1 MRADAVTQK
10 AAAGDE
16 AVMQL
21 EPSAISLATGRA
33 TVVTLWKHINEAQ
46 DPEKAE
52 DGCCTIDT
60 GGRGPNDKSL
70 ETQHPCRDEEIEVQ
84 MPNDEG
90 DTVDT
95 IEASA
100 THEAVERDAT
110 KVETQNTLNITH
122 PFGTRID
129 FAMTGIEVRRLTTQ
143 QSDSRKVFVVGF
155 AGERDIVNPK
165 NWSHTTRYS
174 LTLII
179 SFVAFV
185 VGLASSID
193 SAALAPAAN
202 DFGISEVAESA
213 ATGIFL
219 VGFGLG
225 SLFAGPMSETVGR
238 NPIYLITLSLYMTCV
253 MASALAPNLGVQLL
267 FRFLAGFFGSTPLT
281 CVAGSLAD
289 MWTPLERV
297 YTFPMFAT
305 IAFLGPVS
313 VYDFKPLTVADIRLI
328 HQ

>member
-1 MRADAVTQK
+1 
-10 AAAGDE
+10 
-16 AVMQL
+16 MQQEL
-21 EPSAISLATGRA
+21 FAISSSTGRA
-33 TVVTLWKHINEAQ
+33 TMATPSILLNEVK

-60 GGRGPNDKSL
+60 GGRGPNDKNL
-70 ETQHPCRDEEIEVQ
+70 ETQDSCRDEETEVQ
-84 MPNDEG
+84 MPNDLG
-90 DTVDT
+90 DTVNT
-95 IEASA
+95 IGA
-100 THEAVERDAT
+100 TATNEAVEPGARVA
-110 KVETQNTLNITH
+110 ERQNTLDTTH
-122 PFGTRID
+122 SFGTRID

-143 QSDSRKVFVVGF
+143 QSDSRKLFVVGF
-155 AGERDIVNPK
+155 EGERDHLNPK
-165 NWSHTTRYS
+165 NWSNTTRWS

-179 SFVAFV
+179 SFVAFI

-193 SAALAPAAN
+193 SAVLVQAAN

-213 ATGIFL
+213 ATGLFL

-238 NPIYLITLSLYMTCV
+238 NPIYLITLSLYMIWI
-253 MASALAPNLGVQLL
+253 MASALAPNLGAQLV
-267 FRFLAGFFGSTPLT
+267 FRFFAGFFGSTPLT

-313 VYDFKPLTVADIRLI
+313 VYEFNPSP
-328 HQ
+328 